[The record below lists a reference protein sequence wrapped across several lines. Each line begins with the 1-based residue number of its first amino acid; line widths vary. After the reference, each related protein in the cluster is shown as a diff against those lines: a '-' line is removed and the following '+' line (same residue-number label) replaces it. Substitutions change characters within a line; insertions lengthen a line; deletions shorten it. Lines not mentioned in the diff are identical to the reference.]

1 MGLLKRAIRK
11 EEEEG
16 DENLVA
22 KLIDCASEGDA
33 QGIRDLAARGV
44 DLDARGTGE
53 HMENALMVAS
63 MDGRLEVRRSSDEIS
78 NRIGGPLKGPANVG
92 RRATGLHAVA
102 SSTRRAHT
110 RTHARTHARTHS
122 RTHTHTHTQP
132 ILSGGND
139 NGTRLGGRL
148 GRALRKGTHT
158 AQAAQLR
165 GPETSKR
172 KQHVEQHVEAKATPL
187 NCSACCN

>member
-53 HMENALMVAS
+53 HMES
-63 MDGRLEVRRSSDEIS
+63 HRR
-78 NRIGGPLKGPANVG
+78 
-92 RRATGLHAVA
+92 
-102 SSTRRAHT
+102 
-110 RTHARTHARTHS
+110 
-122 RTHTHTHTQP
+122 
-132 ILSGGND
+132 
-139 NGTRLGGRL
+139 
-148 GRALRKGTHT
+148 
-158 AQAAQLR
+158 
-165 GPETSKR
+165 
-172 KQHVEQHVEAKATPL
+172 
-187 NCSACCN
+187 